1 MSHVRHHVH
10 FEGLEILIL
19 MEKNQIKYKISRS
32 SILHKVLLD
41 DLNSEAIITDP
52 ESDSYQYGVVI
63 FLMEII
69 KHIIIIVLDSK
80 SISFSNK

>member
-1 MSHVRHHVH
+1 VRHHVR

-41 DLNSEAIITDP
+41 DLNS
-52 ESDSYQYGVVI
+52 
-63 FLMEII
+63 
-69 KHIIIIVLDSK
+69 
-80 SISFSNK
+80 